1 MGRFSFLSKTA
12 RWRDIPDDSGYLWDG
27 EAAASL
33 LSNYLESEA
42 LEIYTILNRSDLM
55 SKLRIY
61 PDPKGP
67 ISVYNQ
73 FWKNDLYPQRTVH
86 PLLIYAYLMPTNIGR
101 NMKAA
106 TVIREEQLKSILE

>member
-1 MGRFSFLSKTA
+1 MKY
-12 RWRDIPDDSGYLWDG
+12 IPYENRSSPGG
-27 EAAASL
+27 
-33 LSNYLESEA
+33 
-42 LEIYTILNRSDLM
+42 TILNRSDLM

-73 FWKNDLYPQRTVH
+73 FWNNDLYPQRTVH

-101 NMKAA
+101 NMEAA